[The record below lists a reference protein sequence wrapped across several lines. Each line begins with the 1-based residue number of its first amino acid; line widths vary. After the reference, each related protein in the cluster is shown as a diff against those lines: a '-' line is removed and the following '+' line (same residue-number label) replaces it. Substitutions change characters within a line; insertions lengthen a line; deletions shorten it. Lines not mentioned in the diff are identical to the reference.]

1 MKYLVKLA
9 MLSFMA
15 KDTNKKAALIIYDR
29 GEKVLHCYRKK

>member
-9 MLSFMA
+9 MLFLWL
-15 KDTNKKAALIIYDR
+15 KTNKKAALIIYDR